1 MNFAVGNLDFT
12 VPCKQWNHSV
22 NRTTEASVFY
32 LSAVFLSLYIMQ
44 VPFTLLN
51 RLPDL
56 RFSIWILLTIY
67 SHR

>member
-1 MNFAVGNLDFT
+1 ILQLAFWTSLF
-12 VPCKQWNHSV
+12 HV
-22 NRTTEASVFY
+22 NSGTIALTEQPKLLFFFY
-32 LSAVFLSLYIMQ
+32 LSAAFLSLYIMQ